1 MTTINLSKT
10 PKVNLAKGQV
20 VHLTKDGKSTSEHLT
35 NVYFGAKWGSIIH
48 TSRKGFWSK
57 IFRSGESTVKN
68 VDLDASLLLYD
79 KHYELQDTV
88 YYGKRI
94 SRDNA
99 IVHSGDDRQGTQ
111 GNEVEYDNETISIDF
126 TKINPN
132 IKFIVA
138 ILNSYNHYTFD
149 EIPYMKL
156 RIYTGNIGDPDEVL
170 CDYDVENNQSFINK
184 EAIILGY
191 FYKTEGTWKFKADGT
206 TTQERSIKEIAYNSA
221 KVVIKNL

>member
-20 VHLTKDGKSTSEHLT
+20 VHLTKDGKSTSEKLT

-48 TSRKGFWSK
+48 TSKKNFWNR
-57 IFRSGESTVKN
+57 IFGSSESTVEN

-79 KHYELQDTV
+79 EFYKLQDIV

-94 SRDNA
+94 SDDDA
-99 IVHSGDDRQGTQ
+99 IVHSGDDRQGTS
-111 GNEVEYDNETISIDF
+111 GNEVEYDNETISINF
-126 TKINPN
+126 TKVNPD

-138 ILNSYNHYTFD
+138 ILNSYNHHTFD

-156 RIYTGNIGDPDEVL
+156 RIYTEKEVL
-170 CDYDVENNQSFINK
+170 CDYSVENNQSFINK
-184 EAIILGY
+184 EAIILGC
-191 FYKTEGTWKFKADGT
+191 FYKSEGSWKFKADGT
-206 TTQERSIKEIAYNSA
+206 TTQERSIRTISAYSA
-221 KVVIKNL
+221 KEVIKNL